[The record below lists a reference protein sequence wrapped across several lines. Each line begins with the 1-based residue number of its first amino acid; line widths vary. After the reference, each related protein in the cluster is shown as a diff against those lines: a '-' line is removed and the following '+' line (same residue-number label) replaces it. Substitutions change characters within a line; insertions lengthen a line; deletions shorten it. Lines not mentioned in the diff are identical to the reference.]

1 MKFLWQSRKA
11 AGILD
16 TKLKKQLRKNNI
28 MANSENPKNDDSTS
42 KISSLRNSINDIDDN
57 ILDLINRRL
66 LLAKE
71 IGQIKELNNEP
82 ILDSARETT
91 IIKRLSSLNKGHLSN
106 NALHHI
112 FTEIIAA
119 SREIQKPQ
127 IVTYLG
133 PEATFT
139 HIAAIKHFGRS
150 VSFVPQPS
158 IRDIFSEVEKDAC
171 HYGVTPVEN
180 SIEGTVNY
188 TVDLFYDSD
197 LKICAEIYLAIS
209 HDLLSTKGS
218 LDDIRVIYSHPHAFA
233 QCRRWLRKNLP
244 ECVLEECSSTA
255 LAAQKASG
263 EPGSAAIASREAA
276 HIYNLQVT
284 ASKIEDFSRNIT
296 RFLVI
301 GRDKSGRT
309 GNDKTSIMFATSHVP
324 GALYRALEPIAK
336 AGINMLKLE
345 SRPTKHENWSYFF
358 FVDLEGHI
366 EDPKVQDTVSQM
378 KNICLYLKCLG
389 SYPTAQS
396 FD

>member
-1 MKFLWQSRKA
+1 M
-11 AGILD
+11 D

-42 KISSLRNSINDIDDN
+42 KISSLRNSINNIDDN
-57 ILDLINRRL
+57 ILNLINRRL

-127 IVTYLG
+127 LVTYLG

-158 IRDIFSEVEKDAC
+158 IRDVFSEVEKGVC

-180 SIEGTVNY
+180 SIEGAVNY
-188 TVDLFYDSD
+188 TLDLFFESN
-197 LKICAEIYLAIS
+197 LKICAELYLNIS
-209 HDLLSTKGS
+209 LDLLSKTGN
-218 LDDIRVIYSHPHAFA
+218 LDDIKVIYSHPQPIG
-233 QCRRWLRKNLP
+233 QCRGWLRKNLP
-244 ECVLEECSSTA
+244 EIVPEECSSTA
-255 LAAQKASG
+255 YAAQKAAENS
-263 EPGSAAIASREAA
+263 EAAAIASSEAA
-276 HIYNLQVT
+276 RLYNLQIV
-284 ASKIEDFSRNIT
+284 ASKIEDFSKNIT

-301 GRDKSGRT
+301 GRDEIHMT

-324 GALYRALEPIAK
+324 GALYRVLEPIAK
-336 AGINMLKLE
+336 SGINMLKLE

-366 EDPKVQDTVSQM
+366 EDPKVQDTVSKM
-378 KNICLYLKCLG
+378 KSLCQYLKLLG
-389 SYPTAQS
+389 SYPRAQG
-396 FD
+396 

>member
-1 MKFLWQSRKA
+1 M
-11 AGILD
+11 D

-42 KISSLRNSINDIDDN
+42 KIDTLRKSIDDIDDN

-71 IGQIKELNNEP
+71 IGRIKELNNEP

-127 IVTYLG
+127 LVTYLG

-158 IRDIFSEVEKDAC
+158 IRDIFSEVEKGVC

-180 SIEGTVNY
+180 SIEGAVNY
-188 TVDLFYDSD
+188 TLDLFFESN
-197 LKICAEIYLAIS
+197 LKICAELYLNIS
-209 HDLLSTKGS
+209 LDLLSKTGN
-218 LDDIRVIYSHPHAFA
+218 LDDIKVIYSHPQPIG
-233 QCRRWLRKNLP
+233 QCRGWLRKNLP
-244 ECVLEECSSTA
+244 EIVPEECSSTA
-255 LAAQKASG
+255 YAAQKAAENS
-263 EPGSAAIASREAA
+263 EAAAIASSEAA
-276 HIYNLQVT
+276 RLYNLQIV
-284 ASKIEDFSRNIT
+284 ASKIEDFSKNIT

-301 GRDKSGRT
+301 GRDEIHMT
-309 GNDKTSIMFATSHVP
+309 GNDKTSIMFVTSHVP
-324 GALYRALEPIAK
+324 GALYRVLEPIAK
-336 AGINMLKLE
+336 SGINMLKLE

-366 EDPKVQDTVSQM
+366 EDPKVQDTVSKM
-378 KNICLYLKCLG
+378 KSLCQYLKLLG
-389 SYPTAQS
+389 SYPRAQG
-396 FD
+396 

>member
-1 MKFLWQSRKA
+1 M
-11 AGILD
+11 D

-127 IVTYLG
+127 LVTYLG

-158 IRDIFSEVEKDAC
+158 IRDIFSEVEKGVC

-180 SIEGTVNY
+180 SIEGAVNY
-188 TVDLFYDSD
+188 TLDLFFESN
-197 LKICAEIYLAIS
+197 LKICAELYLNIS
-209 HDLLSTKGS
+209 LDLLSKTGN
-218 LDDIRVIYSHPHAFA
+218 LDDIKVIYSHPQPIG
-233 QCRRWLRKNLP
+233 QCRGWLRKNLP
-244 ECVLEECSSTA
+244 EIVPEECSSTA
-255 LAAQKASG
+255 YAAQKAAENS
-263 EPGSAAIASREAA
+263 EAAAIASSEAA
-276 HIYNLQVT
+276 RLYNLQIV
-284 ASKIEDFSRNIT
+284 ASKIEDFSKNIT

-301 GRDKSGRT
+301 GRDEIHMT
-309 GNDKTSIMFATSHVP
+309 GNDKTSIMFVTSHVP
-324 GALYRALEPIAK
+324 GALYRVLEPIAK
-336 AGINMLKLE
+336 SGINMLKLE

-366 EDPKVQDTVSQM
+366 EDPKVQDTVSKM
-378 KNICLYLKCLG
+378 KSLCQYLKLLG
-389 SYPTAQS
+389 SYPRAQG
-396 FD
+396 

>member
-1 MKFLWQSRKA
+1 
-11 AGILD
+11 
-16 TKLKKQLRKNNI
+16 
-28 MANSENPKNDDSTS
+28 MANSENTKNDDSTP
-42 KISSLRNSINDIDDN
+42 KIDTLRKSIDDIDDN

-66 LLAKE
+66 LFAKN
-71 IGQIKELNNEP
+71 IGQIKKVKNER
-82 ILDSARETT
+82 ILDSAREAT
-91 IIKRLSSLNKGHLSN
+91 IIKRLSSLNKGPSSN

-158 IRDIFSEVEKDAC
+158 IRDIFSEVEKGAC
-171 HYGVTPVEN
+171 NYGVTPVEN
-180 SIEGTVNY
+180 SIEGAVNY
-188 TVDLFYDSD
+188 TLDLFFESN
-197 LKICAEIYLAIS
+197 LKICAELYLNIS
-209 HDLLSTKGS
+209 LDLLSKAGN
-218 LDDIRVIYSHPHAFA
+218 LDDIKVIYSHPQPIG
-233 QCRRWLRKNLP
+233 QCRGWLRKNLP
-244 ECVLEECSSTA
+244 EIAPEECSSTA
-255 LAAQKASG
+255 YAAQKAAENS
-263 EPGSAAIASREAA
+263 EAAAIASSEAA
-276 HIYNLQVT
+276 RLYNLQIV

-301 GRDKSGRT
+301 GRDEIHMT

-324 GALYRALEPIAK
+324 GALYRVLEPIAK
-336 AGINMLKLE
+336 SGINMLKLE

-366 EDPKVQDTVSQM
+366 EDPKVQDTVSKM
-378 KNICLYLKCLG
+378 KNLCQYLKLLG
-389 SYPTAQS
+389 SYPTAQG
-396 FD
+396 

>member
-1 MKFLWQSRKA
+1 M
-11 AGILD
+11 D

-106 NALHHI
+106 NALHYI

-127 IVTYLG
+127 LVTYLG

-158 IRDIFSEVEKDAC
+158 IRDIFSEVEKGVC

-180 SIEGTVNY
+180 SIEGAVNY
-188 TVDLFYDSD
+188 TLDLFFESN
-197 LKICAEIYLAIS
+197 LKICAELYLNIS
-209 HDLLSTKGS
+209 LDLLSKTGN
-218 LDDIRVIYSHPHAFA
+218 LDDIKVIYSHPQPIG
-233 QCRRWLRKNLP
+233 QCRGWLRKNLP
-244 ECVLEECSSTA
+244 EIVPEECSSTA
-255 LAAQKASG
+255 YAAQKAAENS
-263 EPGSAAIASREAA
+263 EAAAIASSEAA
-276 HIYNLQVT
+276 RLYNLQIV
-284 ASKIEDFSRNIT
+284 ASKIEDFSKNIT

-301 GRDKSGRT
+301 GRDEIHMT
-309 GNDKTSIMFATSHVP
+309 GNDKTSIMFVTSHVP
-324 GALYRALEPIAK
+324 GALYRVLEPIAK
-336 AGINMLKLE
+336 SGINMLKLE

-366 EDPKVQDTVSQM
+366 EDPKVQDTVSKM
-378 KNICLYLKCLG
+378 KSLCQYLKLLG
-389 SYPTAQS
+389 SYPRAQG
-396 FD
+396 

>member
-1 MKFLWQSRKA
+1 M
-11 AGILD
+11 D

-42 KISSLRNSINDIDDN
+42 KIDTLRKSIDDIDDN

-71 IGQIKELNNEP
+71 IGRIKELNNEP

-127 IVTYLG
+127 LVTYLG

-180 SIEGTVNY
+180 SIEGAVNY
-188 TVDLFYDSD
+188 TLDLFFESN
-197 LKICAEIYLAIS
+197 LKICAELYLNIS
-209 HDLLSTKGS
+209 LDLLSKTGN
-218 LDDIRVIYSHPHAFA
+218 LDDIKVIYSHPQPIG
-233 QCRRWLRKNLP
+233 QCRGWLRKNLP
-244 ECVLEECSSTA
+244 EIVPEECSSTA
-255 LAAQKASG
+255 YAAQKAAENS
-263 EPGSAAIASREAA
+263 EAAAIASSEAA
-276 HIYNLQVT
+276 RLYNLQIV
-284 ASKIEDFSRNIT
+284 ASKIEDFSKNIT

-301 GRDKSGRT
+301 GRDEIHMT
-309 GNDKTSIMFATSHVP
+309 GNDKTSIMFVTSHVP
-324 GALYRALEPIAK
+324 GALYRVLEPIAK
-336 AGINMLKLE
+336 SGINMLKLE

-366 EDPKVQDTVSQM
+366 EDPKVQDTVSKM
-378 KNICLYLKCLG
+378 KSLCQYLKLLG
-389 SYPTAQS
+389 SYPRAQG
-396 FD
+396 

>member
-1 MKFLWQSRKA
+1 M
-11 AGILD
+11 D

-42 KISSLRNSINDIDDN
+42 KISSLRKSINDIDDN

-71 IGQIKELNNEP
+71 IGQIKKLNNEP

-91 IIKRLSSLNKGHLSN
+91 IIKRLLSLNKGHLSN

-244 ECVLEECSSTA
+244 ECALEECGSTA
-255 LAAQKASG
+255 LAAQKASE

-276 HIYNLQVT
+276 HIYKLQVT

-309 GNDKTSIMFATSHVP
+309 GNDRTSIMFVTSHVP
-324 GALYRALEPIAK
+324 GALYRVLEPIAK

-366 EDPKVQDTVSQM
+366 EDPKVQDTVSKM
-378 KNICLYLKCLG
+378 KNICLYLKLLG
-389 SYPTAQS
+389 SYPRAQGL
-396 FD
+396 D